1 MGVGNGTSQIVRRGV
16 RRRIVLLKE
25 GRTFDFDFFLDEM
38 HDVGFLLA
46 WCLDGASV
54 LVAVLALTLD
64 MGIGL

>member
-1 MGVGNGTSQIVRRGV
+1 M

>member
-1 MGVGNGTSQIVRRGV
+1 MKRGV
-16 RRRIVLLKE
+16 RRRIVLLRE

-54 LVAVLALTLD
+54 LVAFLALTLVI
-64 MGIGL
+64 GIGL